1 MTLAWALGERILDRG
16 PQNEASVIKTMTE
29 IKKWS
34 LPDPWVSKSSGKS
47 VPRKSKTF
55 TVAHMFTI
63 WMCQHVH
70 VYTKP
75 YTAILKHRHTG
86 HGNTVDDCKWTSIP
100 KWCNVEGQNSEPS
113 TKFCTCIRFWFGQYS
128 SLLPPTPNFQS
139 YGRMLLSIVL
149 LNTQDQHWKW
159 GSGGEGSEFCPSTVE
174 DLNFCRQ
181 YLVFLAWTLI
191 QILVATSGGIVQHVL
206 KWVGH

>member
-1 MTLAWALGERILDRG
+1 MTLVWALGERIIDSG
-16 PQNEASVIKTMTE
+16 PQNEAYVIKTMTE

-34 LPDPWVSKSSGKS
+34 LPDPWVSESSGKS

-63 WMCQHVH
+63 CMCQHVH

-75 YTAILKHRHTG
+75 YKAILKHRHTG

-100 KWCNVEGQNSEPS
+100 KWCNVE
-113 TKFCTCIRFWFGQYS
+113 
-128 SLLPPTPNFQS
+128 
-139 YGRMLLSIVL
+139 
-149 LNTQDQHWKW
+149 
-159 GSGGEGSEFCPSTVE
+159 

-191 QILVATSGGIVQHVL
+191 QILVATSGGHRSTCGEMGRPLDMSCSHRIGNIDPRPIPHAWASQL
-206 KWVGH
+206 PPSTL